1 MGEILSKKETL
12 EYLKGLFLKHHVLD
26 MKQLY
31 KAINTTSHATV
42 FRYLCELHHLTS
54 YTHNGKYYTLPEIA
68 QFDPNGFWYYGDIGF
83 SSHGT
88 LVNTLAHVIAVSESG
103 KTNSELEAHFRT
115 RVQDALRTLLNT
127 NKIARTKPAN
137 RHLYVSSDP
146 DISDRQ
152 IKKRM
157 KVGGRK
163 RLPDWIVG
171 EILVETIRSFP
182 GQPEVEEVMKRL
194 SKRGSLITREQ
205 VMQVFEE
212 NHLQKKTPG

>member
-1 MGEILSKKETL
+1 MDANKALDVLQALFQKK
-12 EYLKGLFLKHHVLD
+12 KVLD
-26 MKQLY
+26 MSQLY
-31 KAINTTSHATV
+31 KALETSTRMTA
-42 FRYLCELHHLTS
+42 FRYLKKLNYLTS

-127 NKIARTKPAN
+127 KKIARLKPAN
-137 RHLYVSSDP
+137 SYLYVSSDL

-152 IKKRM
+152 IKKRL

-171 EILVETIRSFP
+171 EILVETIRSFST
-182 GQPEVEEVMKRL
+182 QPQIDDVAKRL
-194 SKRGSLITREQ
+194 TKRGSLITKEQ
-205 VMQVFEE
+205 VVQVFEE
-212 NHLQKKTPG
+212 YNLKKKTLD

>member
-1 MGEILSKKETL
+1 MGEKKAL
-12 EYLKGLFLKHHVLD
+12 DDIQGLFQKKKVLD
-26 MKQLY
+26 MSQLY
-31 KAINTTSHATV
+31 RALETSTRMTV
-42 FRYLCELHHLTS
+42 FRYLKKMDYLTS

-127 NKIARTKPAN
+127 NKIARTKPEN

-157 KVGGRK
+157 KVGSRK
-163 RLPDWIVG
+163 KLPDWIVG

-182 GQPEVEEVMKRL
+182 EQPEVEEVMRRL
-194 SKRGSLITREQ
+194 SKRGSLITLEH

-212 NHLQKKTPG
+212 NQLQKKTLG

>member
-1 MGEILSKKETL
+1 M
-12 EYLKGLFLKHHVLD
+12 KHHVLD

-83 SSHGT
+83 SFHGT
-88 LVNTLAHVIAVSESG
+88 LINTLAHVIAVSDSG

-115 RVQDALRTLLNT
+115 RVQDALRTLLNI

-182 GQPEVEEVMKRL
+182 EQAEVEEVVKRL

-205 VMQVFEE
+205 VTQVFEE
-212 NHLQKKTPG
+212 NHLQKKTQD

>member
-1 MGEILSKKETL
+1 
-12 EYLKGLFLKHHVLD
+12 LKHHVLD

-54 YTHNGKYYTLPEIA
+54 YTHNGKYYTLPGIA

-83 SSHGT
+83 SFHGT
-88 LVNTLAHVIAVSESG
+88 LVNTLAHVIAVSKSG
-103 KTNSELEAHFRT
+103 KTSSELEAHFRT

-137 RHLYVSSDP
+137 RHLYVSIDP

-157 KVGGRK
+157 EVGGRK
-163 RLPDWIVG
+163 RLPEWIVG

-182 GQPEVEEVMKRL
+182 VQPQINDVVKRL
-194 SKRGSLITREQ
+194 TKRGSLITKEQ
-205 VMQVFEE
+205 VEQVFEE
-212 NHLQKKTPG
+212 HNLEKKTLD

>member
-1 MGEILSKKETL
+1 MSKKETL
-12 EYLKGLFLKHHVLD
+12 EYLKGLFVKHQVLD
-26 MKQLY
+26 IKQLY

-42 FRYLCELHHLTS
+42 FRYLCELHHFTS

-68 QFDPNGFWYYGDIGF
+68 EFDPNGFWYFGDIGF

-115 RVQDALRTLLNT
+115 RVQDALRTLLST
-127 NKIARTKPAN
+127 NKIVRTKPAN
-137 RHLYVSSDP
+137 RHVYVSSDP
-146 DISDRQ
+146 VISDQQ

-163 RLPDWIVG
+163 RLSDWIVG

-182 GQPEVEEVMKRL
+182 SHPQIDDVVKRL
-194 SKRGSLITREQ
+194 TKRGSLITREQ
-205 VMQVFEE
+205 VEQVFEE
-212 NHLQKKTPG
+212 HNLEKKTPD

>member
-1 MGEILSKKETL
+1 LSKKETL

-26 MKQLY
+26 MNQLY
-31 KAINTTSHATV
+31 KAIKTTSHATV

-68 QFDPNGFWYYGDIGF
+68 QFDPSGFWYYGDIGF

-88 LVNTLAHVIAVSESG
+88 LINTLAHVIAVSESG

-127 NKIARTKPAN
+127 NKIARTKPSN

-182 GQPEVEEVMKRL
+182 TQPQIDDIVKRL
-194 SKRGSLITREQ
+194 TKKGSLITKEQ
-205 VMQVFEE
+205 VEQVFEE
-212 NHLQKKTPG
+212 HNLEKKTQD